1 MSFSR
6 SLILFPCQ
14 ASAWLGDQ
22 PGAASLYRLAR
33 SVQEFGTAKPRGA
46 AVSSSAVEPVAS
58 NGLVLDRYRPLR
70 PLGSGGSGSVW
81 LVRDETSGEQFA
93 LKIIAREGR
102 AAPRAER
109 EAEAATTLRHPH
121 CLRAY
126 GLEADAK
133 HLYIPYEYVPG
144 ATLRQAL
151 RTHQLGDEGAVE
163 AAAQVLEGLAFAH
176 ARGIVHRDV
185 KPSNVLLAE
194 EEGVSVRLF
203 DFGLALMAD
212 ADTLTAVGDVPGTL
226 AYISPER
233 LHGQEAGPPA
243 DVWAVGVLL
252 WEALAGHHP
261 FWRTSPLETGEEIKT
276 GAPSIRMARPDLPDK
291 LIAAVDA
298 ALSVDPELRP
308 TASSLAVDLREA
320 WRERAPRRT
329 AERPRARV
337 DRRKLTERVAPAALA
352 ALAVGWVAS
361 ALPFYPAFWPGL
373 LAGVAAAL
381 TLVRPRLGL
390 ALALAVPVFPLGNIS
405 FGLAVLYGAVAA
417 GWFVVSWG
425 DARWGLLFCSGI
437 VLGPLGLL
445 GLLPLVALQTRGFVR
460 RGLHAAAA
468 VLLAGAVAGIHG
480 VTVPFTGVKSPSL
493 GITGSEHPLAVLQA
507 VWAWLLGVPAL
518 GLEALILAVAASSL
532 ALVVRGSDL
541 TIAMYAAAL
550 LSATLIAA
558 PNASAVPLVLSGWAI
573 YLALTVKSRR
583 RLQETAQKRRFG
595 TVLTLTRAGFADRL
609 KAVGGPRRPRPRQRV
624 RAADAR

>member
-1 MSFSR
+1 M
-6 SLILFPCQ
+6 
-14 ASAWLGDQ
+14 
-22 PGAASLYRLAR
+22 
-33 SVQEFGTAKPRGA
+33 
-46 AVSSSAVEPVAS
+46 SSSAVEPVAS

-126 GLEADAK
+126 GLESDAK

-261 FWRTSPLETGEEIKT
+261 FWRTSPMETGEEIKT
-276 GAPSIRMARPDLPDK
+276 GAPSIRVARPDLPDK

-298 ALSVDPELRP
+298 ALSVDPERGRRLRRSRS
-308 TASSLAVDLREA
+308 T
-320 WRERAPRRT
+320 
-329 AERPRARV
+329 
-337 DRRKLTERVAPAALA
+337 
-352 ALAVGWVAS
+352 
-361 ALPFYPAFWPGL
+361 
-373 LAGVAAAL
+373 
-381 TLVRPRLGL
+381 
-390 ALALAVPVFPLGNIS
+390 
-405 FGLAVLYGAVAA
+405 
-417 GWFVVSWG
+417 
-425 DARWGLLFCSGI
+425 C
-437 VLGPLGLL
+437 
-445 GLLPLVALQTRGFVR
+445 VR
-460 RGLHAAAA
+460 RGGSGRLVGLPSGRVRASI
-468 VLLAGAVAGIHG
+468 AGSSRSASRLRRSRPWRSAGWPPRCRSTPRSG
-480 VTVPFTGVKSPSL
+480 LGCSP
-493 GITGSEHPLAVLQA
+493 
-507 VWAWLLGVPAL
+507 
-518 GLEALILAVAASSL
+518 
-532 ALVVRGSDL
+532 R
-541 TIAMYAAAL
+541 
-550 LSATLIAA
+550 
-558 PNASAVPLVLSGWAI
+558 
-573 YLALTVKSRR
+573 SRR
-583 RLQETAQKRRFG
+583 R
-595 TVLTLTRAGFADRL
+595 
-609 KAVGGPRRPRPRQRV
+609 
-624 RAADAR
+624 

>member
-1 MSFSR
+1 M
-6 SLILFPCQ
+6 
-14 ASAWLGDQ
+14 
-22 PGAASLYRLAR
+22 
-33 SVQEFGTAKPRGA
+33 
-46 AVSSSAVEPVAS
+46 SSAVEPVAS

-81 LVRDETSGEQFA
+81 LVRDEFSGEQFA

-126 GLEADAK
+126 GLETDDK

-144 ATLRQAL
+144 DTLRQAL

-194 EEGVSVRLF
+194 EDRVSVRLF

-233 LHGQEAGPPA
+233 LHGHEAGPAA

-276 GAPSIRMARPDLPDK
+276 GAPSIREARPDLPDG
-291 LIAAVDA
+291 LIGAVDA
-298 ALSVDPELRP
+298 ALSVDPERRP
-308 TASSLAVDLREA
+308 AAAALAIDLREA
-320 WRERAPRRT
+320 WQERSRRR
-329 AERPRARV
+329 ARASRRPRARV
-337 DRRKLTERVAPAALA
+337 DRRKLVERVAPAALA
-352 ALAVGWVAS
+352 ALAVGWTAS

-373 LAGVAAAL
+373 LAAFAAAL
-381 TLVRPRLGL
+381 TLVRPRFGL

-405 FGLAVLYGAVAA
+405 FGLAVLYGAAA
-417 GWFVVSWG
+417 IGWFAVSWG
-425 DARWGLLFCSGI
+425 DARWGLLFCSGM

-445 GLLPLVALQTRGFVR
+445 GLTPLVALQARGLVR
-460 RGLHAAAA
+460 RALQTAAA
-468 VLLAGAVAGIHG
+468 VLFAGAVAAIRG
-480 VTVPFTGVKSPSL
+480 VPVPFAGESPPL
-493 GITGSEHPLAVLQA
+493 VITGSEHPIAVLQA
-507 VWAWLLGVPAL
+507 VWQWVLGVPAL
-518 GLEALILAVAASSL
+518 GLEALILAVVAACIPL
-532 ALVVRGSDL
+532 AVRGSDL
-541 TIAMYAAAL
+541 TIAMFAGAVL
-550 LSATLIAA
+550 TATLVAA
-558 PNASAVPLVLSGWAI
+558 PTASAAPLVVSGWAI
-573 YLALTVKSRR
+573 YLALTLMSRR
-583 RLQETAQKRRFG
+583 RPQESADRRRFG
-595 TVLTLTRAGFADRL
+595 AVLSLTRTAFAARL
-609 KAVGGPRRPRPRQRV
+609 KAVGGPRRPRPKSRPRQRIP
-624 RAADAR
+624 AAGAR

>member
-1 MSFSR
+1 M
-6 SLILFPCQ
+6 
-14 ASAWLGDQ
+14 
-22 PGAASLYRLAR
+22 
-33 SVQEFGTAKPRGA
+33 
-46 AVSSSAVEPVAS
+46 SSAVEPVAS

-81 LVRDETSGEQFA
+81 LVRDEISGEQFA

-109 EAEAATTLRHPH
+109 EAEAATRLRHPH

-126 GLEADAK
+126 GLETDDK

-144 ATLRQAL
+144 DTLRQAL

-163 AAAQVLEGLAFAH
+163 AAAQVLKGLAFAH

-194 EEGVSVRLF
+194 EERVSVRLF

-233 LHGQEAGPPA
+233 LHGQEAGPAA

-276 GAPSIRMARPDLPDK
+276 GAPSIREARPDLPDG

-298 ALSVDPELRP
+298 ALSVDPERRP
-308 TASSLAVDLREA
+308 AAATLAVDLREA
-320 WRERAPRRT
+320 WRERSRRRAP
-329 AERPRARV
+329 ARPRARV
-337 DRRKLTERVAPAALA
+337 DLRKLVERVAPAALA
-352 ALAVGWVAS
+352 ALAVGWMAS

-373 LAGVAAAL
+373 LAAFAAAL

-405 FGLAVLYGAVAA
+405 FGLAVLYRPWPL

-425 DARWGLLFCSGI
+425 DARWGLLFCSGML
-437 VLGPLGLL
+437 LGPLGLL
-445 GLLPLVALQTRGFVR
+445 GLAPLVALQARGFVR
-460 RGLHAAAA
+460 RALQTGAA
-468 VLLAGAVAGIHG
+468 VLFAGAVAAIRGAP
-480 VTVPFTGVKSPSL
+480 VPFAGESPPL
-493 GITGSEHPLAVLQA
+493 GIAGSEHPIAVLQA
-507 VWAWLLGVPAL
+507 VWQWVLGMPAL
-518 GLEALILAVAASSL
+518 GLEALILAAAAALIPL
-532 ALVVRGSDL
+532 AVRGSDL
-541 TIAMYAAAL
+541 TIAMFAGAVLA
-550 LSATLIAA
+550 ATLVAA
-558 PNASAVPLVLSGWAI
+558 PTSSAVPLVLSGWAI
-573 YLALTVKSRR
+573 YSR
-583 RLQETAQKRRFG
+583 
-595 TVLTLTRAGFADRL
+595 
-609 KAVGGPRRPRPRQRV
+609 
-624 RAADAR
+624 

>member
-1 MSFSR
+1 
-6 SLILFPCQ
+6 
-14 ASAWLGDQ
+14 
-22 PGAASLYRLAR
+22 
-33 SVQEFGTAKPRGA
+33 V
-46 AVSSSAVEPVAS
+46 SSAVEPVAS

-81 LVRDETSGEQFA
+81 LVRDEISGEQFA

-109 EAEAATTLRHPH
+109 EAEAATRLRHPH

-126 GLEADAK
+126 GLEMDAK

-144 ATLRQAL
+144 ETLRHAL

-185 KPSNVLLAE
+185 KPSNVLLTE
-194 EEGVSVRLF
+194 EEQVSVRLF

-233 LHGQEAGPPA
+233 LHGQEAGPAA

-276 GAPSIRMARPDLPDK
+276 GAPSIREARPDLPDG

-298 ALSVDPELRP
+298 ALSVEPEGRP
-308 TASSLAVDLREA
+308 AASTLAVDLREA
-320 WRERAPRRT
+320 WRGRSRRRAPVR
-329 AERPRARV
+329 RPRARV
-337 DRRKLTERVAPAALA
+337 DLRKVAERVAPAALA
-352 ALAVGWVAS
+352 GLAVGWIAS

-373 LAGVAAAL
+373 LAVLAGAL

-405 FGLAVLYGAVAA
+405 FGLAVLYAAVAL

-425 DARWGLLFCSGI
+425 DARWGLLFCSGML
-437 VLGPLGLL
+437 LGPLGLL
-445 GLLPLVALQTRGFVR
+445 GLAPLVALQARGFVR
-460 RGLHAAAA
+460 RAVQAGAA
-468 VLLAGAVAGIHG
+468 VLFAGAVASIDGAP
-480 VTVPFTGVKSPSL
+480 VPFTHESSQSL
-493 GITGSEHPLAVLQA
+493 GIAGSEHPLAVLQA
-507 VWAWLLGVPAL
+507 VWQWLLGMPAL
-518 GLEALILAVAASSL
+518 GLEALILAAAAALIPL
-532 ALVVRGSDL
+532 AVRGSDL
-541 TIAMYAAAL
+541 TIAMFAGAVLA
-550 LSATLIAA
+550 ATLVAA
-558 PNASAVPLVLSGWAI
+558 PTSSALPLVLSGWAI
-573 YLALTVKSRR
+573 YIALTLMSR
-583 RLQETAQKRRFG
+583 KRPQVESEERTIG
-595 TVLTLTRAGFADRL
+595 TVLRLTRARFADRL
-609 KAVGGPRRPRPRQRV
+609 KAVGGPRRPRSRHRIP
-624 RAADAR
+624 AAGAR

>member
-1 MSFSR
+1 
-6 SLILFPCQ
+6 
-14 ASAWLGDQ
+14 
-22 PGAASLYRLAR
+22 
-33 SVQEFGTAKPRGA
+33 V
-46 AVSSSAVEPVAS
+46 SSAVEPVAS

-81 LVRDETSGEQFA
+81 LVRDEISGEQFA

-109 EAEAATTLRHPH
+109 EAEAATRLRHPH

-144 ATLRQAL
+144 ETLRQAL

-185 KPSNVLLAE
+185 KPSNVLLVE
-194 EEGVSVRLF
+194 EEHVSVRLF

-233 LHGQEAGPPA
+233 LHGQEAGPAA

-276 GAPSIRMARPDLPDK
+276 GAPSIRVARPDLPDA

-298 ALSVDPELRP
+298 ALSVDPERRP
-308 TASSLAVDLREA
+308 AASTLAVDLREA
-320 WRERAPRRT
+320 WQARSRRRAPVRT
-329 AERPRARV
+329 RARV
-337 DRRKLTERVAPAALA
+337 DRRKLVGRVVPAALA
-352 ALAVGWVAS
+352 GLGVGWIAS
-361 ALPFYPAFWPGL
+361 VLPFYPAFWPGL
-373 LAGVAAAL
+373 LAVLAGAL

-405 FGLAVLYGAVAA
+405 FGLAVLYAVVAA
-417 GWFVVSWG
+417 GWFVVNWG

-437 VLGPLGLL
+437 LLGPLGLL
-445 GLLPLVALQTRGFVR
+445 GLAPLVALRARGLVR
-460 RGLHAAAA
+460 RALQAGTA
-468 VLLAGAVAGIHG
+468 VLFAGAVAAIHALP
-480 VTVPFTGVKSPSL
+480 VPFANESAPSL
-493 GITGSEHPLAVLQA
+493 GIAGSEHPVAVLQA
-507 VWAWLLGVPAL
+507 IWEWLLGMPAL
-518 GLEALILAVAASSL
+518 GLEAIILAAAAALIPL
-532 ALVVRGSDL
+532 AVRGSDL
-541 TIAMYAAAL
+541 TIAMFAGAVL
-550 LSATLIAA
+550 TATLVAA
-558 PNASAVPLVLSGWAI
+558 PASSALPLVLSGWGI
-573 YLALTVKSRR
+573 YVALTVMSRKHPH
-583 RLQETAQKRRFG
+583 EAAEKRRFS
-595 TVLTLTRAGFADRL
+595 TVLRRTRAGFADRL
-609 KAVGGPRRPRPRQRV
+609 KAAGGPRWPRHQQRF
-624 RAADAR
+624 READAR

>member
-1 MSFSR
+1 M
-6 SLILFPCQ
+6 
-14 ASAWLGDQ
+14 
-22 PGAASLYRLAR
+22 
-33 SVQEFGTAKPRGA
+33 AKPRGA
-46 AVSSSAVEPVAS
+46 TVSSSAVEPVAS

-81 LVRDETSGEQFA
+81 LVRDETSGEQVA

-133 HLYIPYEYVPG
+133 HLYIAYEYVPG

-194 EEGVSVRLF
+194 EERVSVRLF

-252 WEALAGHHP
+252 WEALCGHHP
-261 FWRTSPLETGEEIKT
+261 FWRTSPMETGEEIKT
-276 GAPSIRMARPDLPDK
+276 GAPSIRVARPDLPDK

-298 ALSVDPELRP
+298 GLSVDPELRP
-308 TASSLAVDLREA
+308 TASALAVDLREA
-320 WRERAPRRT
+320 WRERASRRT

-352 ALAVGWVAS
+352 AFSVGLVAS

-405 FGLAVLYGAVAA
+405 FGLAVLYGVVAA
-417 GWFVVSWG
+417 GWFAICWG
-425 DARWGLLFCSGI
+425 DARWGLLFCSGV

-445 GLLPLVALQTRGFVR
+445 GLMPLVALQARGLVR
-460 RGLHAAAA
+460 RALHAAAA

-480 VTVPFTGVKSPSL
+480 VAVPFTGEKSPPFA
-493 GITGSEHPLAVLQA
+493 IAGSEHPLAVLQA

-518 GLEALILAVAASSL
+518 GMEALILAVAASSL
-532 ALVVRGSDL
+532 ALVVRRSDL
-541 TIAMYAAAL
+541 TIAMFAGAL
-550 LSATLIAA
+550 LSATLLVA

-573 YLALTVKSRR
+573 YLALTVMSRR
-583 RLQETAQKRRFG
+583 RPPETAQKRRFG
-595 TVLTLTRAGFADRL
+595 AVLTLTRARFADRL
-609 KAVGGPRRPRPRQRV
+609 KAAGGPRRPRPRQPV